1 MENKKSISKLFL
13 ICVFGYTLVAFT
25 ANINAQESEK
35 PESVEDSSDTVLED
49 SKMGKGKKDKK
60 DYASIKEFI
69 EDGEFKELNGFMN
82 ILHETEE
89 DKYYLIIEED
99 KINKEFI
106 YFAYIL
112 NGPQDV
118 GASGGSMGDG
128 SILEFRKFKDDI
140 GLYKIN
146 TKYKYDD
153 SNKISQSKLTN
164 IIEAFMGRFKVVVK
178 EDNKYLI
185 SADKLFL
192 SEMLTSVTPNIPK
205 EYMEY
210 YDLNIG
216 KIDKSKTYINDVRNY
231 PKNTAI
237 EINYGFFNP
246 RPKPGGSVDAVADK
260 RYTFISAR
268 HLFVEMP
275 DDKFE
280 PRIADQRI
288 GYFSEKVTDLS
299 SYDSYPARDLMNRWR
314 LIKKNPEAELS
325 EPVEPIVY
333 WVENSTP
340 EEIRPFVV
348 KGIEGWNAAFEKAGF
363 KNAVVAKIQ
372 PDDAEWD
379 AGDIQYNVVRWA
391 STPNP
396 QFSGYGPSIANPRT
410 GEIIA
415 ADIVQEFNAIKR
427 GYTYRKLWGYTE
439 DNDPLEQWIVSLTMH
454 EVGHTLGLRHNFK
467 SSWIYNAD
475 DIHNVSITGKS
486 HIGSVMDYDPINL
499 APAGTPQGN
508 FFPHGPGIY
517 DKWAIE
523 FGYTPNM
530 TDEER
535 DLILAKAS
543 IPEYVFGTDGDAMGS
558 PGSNT
563 DPRAKRYDL
572 SGDPVTYTS
581 RRIEIL
587 DAKIKEL
594 PSIFLVDGNTSTEFR
609 SNFFSLVREKGRF
622 MEGVSRL
629 IGGVYS
635 NRTVNGTDLTP
646 FEAVAYEEQKKAMS
660 LITTKLLSNDA
671 FIFDENILKYLQYEK
686 RAAYS
691 SSERGNEDPQLH
703 EVVLGLQGRVL
714 AHILHPRVMTRLV
727 DSSQYGNTYLPNEVL
742 DDLQEGI
749 FVAKEVPT
757 TFKMNLQSNYVDG
770 LIKGLSDSDY
780 DEISRSAI
788 YNSLIKIETFTK
800 RLYGTDELKNHLK
813 FLNWK
818 INKALE
824 E

>member
-25 ANINAQESEK
+25 ANINAQEGEK
-35 PESVEDSSDTVLED
+35 PESVEDSSDAVLED

-646 FEAVAYEEQKKAMS
+646 FEAVAYQDQKKAMS
-660 LITTKLLSNDA
+660 LITSKLLSNDA

-691 SSERGNEDPQLH
+691 SAERGNEDPQLH